1 MSPTINK
8 VIYKPDSTSTDEF
21 IAILSDVNA
30 YKKWLG
36 KEGDKSIPLVEIVDA
51 FDVFHSGQG
60 AQGLLNRPSKQELET
75 VFGTSND
82 TEVIKI
88 VLEKGRL
95 ESSDG
100 QPLKF
105 SSKNDNRGGSN
116 HLNHGSHSGGHAGR

>member
-8 VIYKPDSTSTDEF
+8 VIYKPNSTS
-21 IAILSDVNA
+21 
-30 YKKWLG
+30 G

-51 FDVFHSGQG
+51 FDVFHSGQS

-88 VLEKGRL
+88 GLEKGRL

-116 HLNHGSHSGGHAGR
+116 LISPFPSLASSRCFCF

>member
-8 VIYKPDSTSTDEF
+8 VIYKPDSMSTDEF
-21 IAILSDVNA
+21 IAIISDVPA

-36 KEGDKSIPLVEIVDA
+36 TEGDKSIPLVEIVDS

-82 TEVIKI
+82 TEVITI

-105 SSKNDNRGGSN
+105 ASKNDNRGGSN
-116 HLNHGSHSGGHAGR
+116 NINRGGHAAGHAGR